1 MKQYR
6 QFKHRYQQIKRALID
21 AVVMRGYRTHFSQSL
36 IIEPTNRCSLKCSC
50 CPNGAAPR
58 QCRQRGV
65 MTRDIFNQLMANLDV
80 PVKKGFLHLC
90 GEPFLNPDLDYFADQ
105 LLKRGISP
113 VIFSNGY
120 NIDLNLLD
128 RILQLRGFN
137 ISFSMD
143 ILSKEHYEEIRLPG
157 KYESALKS
165 LGAINEVFARHKRF
179 YGLNIIVPVMVSQD
193 LHEVTRQL
201 FDNYSNLNIVS
212 LSSRWPWPKLPS
224 TGDLEGHISAKPYIC
239 RRFRDLPV
247 VLWNGDV
254 SFCNFDYTG
263 EMTIGNI
270 TRQTMS
276 EIVNGSIARRIRRHL
291 LMCRYERENLCREC
305 LWPRYDNSSLALR
318 RRQFMS
324 MNDEEQRKLFERF
337 DSADRYI

>member
-1 MKQYR
+1 MRMKKYR
-6 QFKHRYQQIKRALID
+6 LLKHKYQQAKRALID
-21 AVVMRGYRTHFSQSL
+21 AVVMRGYRKHFSQSL
-36 IIEPTNRCSLKCSC
+36 ILEPTNRCSLKCSC
-50 CPNGAAPR
+50 CPNGVAEG

-65 MTRDIFNQLMANLDV
+65 MSRQTFDLVMAHLDV
-80 PVKKGFLHLC
+80 PVKKCFLHLC

-120 NIDLNLLD
+120 NIDLGLLD

-143 ILSKEHYEEIRLPG
+143 MLSKEHYEEIRVPG
-157 KYESALKS
+157 HYEHALKS
-165 LGAINEVFARHKRF
+165 LAAINETFARHKRF
-179 YGLNIIVPVMVSQD
+179 YGLNIIVPVMGCD
-193 LHEVTRQL
+193 DMHEVMRSL
-201 FDNYSNLNIVS
+201 FEQYSNLNTIS

-224 TGDLEGHISAKPYIC
+224 TGDLEGHLSAKPYIC

-263 EMTIGNI
+263 EMKVGNI
-270 TRQTMS
+270 TQQSMK
-276 EIVNGSIARRIRRHL
+276 EIVNGSTARRIRRHL
-291 LMCRYERENLCREC
+291 LMCQYERESLCREC
-305 LWPRYDNSSLALR
+305 LWPRYDNFSLALR
-318 RRQFMS
+318 RRQFLA
-324 MNDEEQRKLFERF
+324 MNDDEQRELFER
-337 DSADRYI
+337 YYLNV